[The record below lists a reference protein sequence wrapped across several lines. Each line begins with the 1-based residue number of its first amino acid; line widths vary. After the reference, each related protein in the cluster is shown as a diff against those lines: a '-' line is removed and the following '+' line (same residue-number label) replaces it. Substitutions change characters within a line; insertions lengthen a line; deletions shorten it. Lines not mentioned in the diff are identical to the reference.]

1 MNMDGKN
8 GLACTKPHAEIK
20 GDINIYPLPH
30 LKVQKDLILS
40 VAKENKFVTTCS
52 AGNLSYVSMED
63 GSLKPCEILKDTLGT
78 IKTSKV
84 NMNKMFFSSEA
95 KNLRKKIINTKCK
108 CTFECAMSSNVLF
121 NGNMVPKIINQTVK
135 DVLKKN

>member
-1 MNMDGKN
+1 
-8 GLACTKPHAEIK
+8 
-20 GDINIYPLPH
+20 
-30 LKVQKDLILS
+30 
-40 VAKENKFVTTCS
+40 
-52 AGNLSYVSMED
+52 MED

-135 DVLKKN
+135 DVMKKN